1 MKTCKTLLRA
11 RDLSHDHVINNNNDN
26 NNNNY
31 NNNNNNNNNNDNMSA
46 SRKKEGKSWI
56 SIRIKE
62 GKLLGNGE

>member
-11 RDLSHDHVINNNNDN
+11 RDLSHDHVI
-26 NNNNY
+26 

-46 SRKKEGKSWI
+46 SRKKEGKSWK